1 MVIILS
7 GPNVILPYT
16 YLSDVKV
23 FYSILI
29 YFILG
34 KSQDALRKK
43 HHSNFASSRAET
55 RTTKDETARNVGEF
69 MYKYNRSYVHSTD
82 TPCG

>member
-1 MVIILS
+1 MIIILN
-7 GPNVILPYT
+7 GPSVMLPYS

-55 RTTKDETARNVGEF
+55 RTTKDEAARNVGEF
-69 MYKYNRSYVHSTD
+69 IYRYDRSYVHSTD
-82 TPCG
+82 TACS